1 MLKNKFVKGVIIFLV
16 GVLLIG
22 KYIVSPDKTL
32 EELAPK
38 YAAAPS
44 QFMALNGI
52 KIHYRDEGAGTPI
65 VLIHGTGA
73 SLHTW
78 EDWTKDLIED
88 YRVIRLDLPAYG
100 LTGQDPQK
108 RYSSKDYVDLL
119 DAFLT
124 KLKVEKFHLAGNSLG
139 GLISWLYASYHPE
152 KVDKLVLLD
161 PSGFPFKSTPMVI
174 KMAKTPVLNYFIRY
188 VTPRSFIEKNIKEVY
203 YDHTLIKAS
212 TIDRYHD
219 LIRFEGNREA
229 FIDRAYIEREDYR
242 DRLSLIKATTLI
254 LWGENDAWIP
264 VSDAPK
270 FKAAIDNAQ
279 VVIMPK
285 TGHVPMEERPKESL
299 AIVAAFLAP

>member
-1 MLKNKFVKGVIIFLV
+1 MFKHKLVKIILYTFV
-16 GVLLIG
+16 GVLLLG
-22 KYIVSPDKTL
+22 KLLVSPDKTL

-44 QFMALNGI
+44 QFMEINGM
-52 KIHYRDEGAGTPI
+52 KVHYRDEGAGIPI

-78 EDWTKDLIED
+78 NDWTTDLVKN

-119 DAFLT
+119 HAFLGE
-124 KLKVEKFHLAGNSLG
+124 LKVDKFHLAGNSLG
-139 GLISWLYASYHPE
+139 GLVSWLYASYHPE
-152 KVDKLVLLD
+152 KVEQLVLLD
-161 PSGFPFKSTPMVI
+161 PSGFPFKHTPMVI
-174 KMAKTPVLNYFIRY
+174 KMAKTPILNNFIRY
-188 VTPRSFIEKNIKEVY
+188 ITPRSFIEKNIKEVY
-203 YDHTLIKAS
+203 FDETLIKES

-219 LIRFEGNREA
+219 LSQYKGNRQA
-229 FIDRAYIEREDYR
+229 FIDRSFVEREDYTE
-242 DRLSLIKATTLI
+242 RLGLIQAPTLI

-270 FKAAIDNAQ
+270 FKAAIKDAQ
-279 VVIMPK
+279 MVIMPK

-299 AIVAAFLAP
+299 AIVLDFLRP

>member
-1 MLKNKFVKGVIIFLV
+1 MLKNRVVKGILYLLV
-16 GVLLIG
+16 GILLIG
-22 KYIVSPDKTL
+22 KYVVSPDKTL

-38 YAAAPS
+38 YAADPS
-44 QFMALNGI
+44 QFLSLNGR
-52 KIHYRDEGAGTPI
+52 KIHYRDEGEGPTI

-78 EDWTKDLIED
+78 EDWTQDLIKD

-124 KLKVEKFHLAGNSLG
+124 ELQVDKFHLAGNSLG
-139 GLISWLYASYHPE
+139 GLVSWLYTSYYPE
-152 KVDKLVLLD
+152 KVEKLVLLD

-174 KMAKTPVLNYFIRY
+174 KMAKIPVLNNFIRY

-203 YDHTLIKAS
+203 YDHSLIKDS
-212 TIDRYHD
+212 TIDRYYD
-219 LIRFEGNREA
+219 LTLFEGNRTA

-242 DRLSLIKATTLI
+242 DRLSLISAPTLI
-254 LWGENDAWIP
+254 LWGENDNWIP
-264 VSDAPK
+264 VSDAAR
-270 FKAAIDNAQ
+270 FKAAIENAQ

-285 TGHVPMEERPKESL
+285 TGHVPMEERPQESL
-299 AIVAAFLAP
+299 AVVTAFLKP

>member
-78 EDWTKDLIED
+78 EDWTKDLIEH

-119 DAFLT
+119 DTFLT

>member
-1 MLKNKFVKGVIIFLV
+1 MFKHKLVKIILYTFV
-16 GVLLIG
+16 GVLLLG
-22 KYIVSPDKTL
+22 KLLVSPDKTL

-44 QFMALNGI
+44 QFMEINGM
-52 KIHYRDEGAGTPI
+52 KVHYRDEGAGIPI

-78 EDWTKDLIED
+78 NDWTTDLVKN

-119 DAFLT
+119 HAFLGE
-124 KLKVEKFHLAGNSLG
+124 LKVDKFHLAGNSLG
-139 GLISWLYASYHPE
+139 GLVSWLYASYHPE
-152 KVDKLVLLD
+152 KVEQLVLLD
-161 PSGFPFKSTPMVI
+161 PSGFPFKNTPMVI
-174 KMAKTPVLNYFIRY
+174 KMAKTPILNNFIRY
-188 VTPRSFIEKNIKEVY
+188 ITPRSFIEKNIKEVY
-203 YDHTLIKAS
+203 FDETLIKES

-219 LIRFEGNREA
+219 LSQYKGNRQA
-229 FIDRAYIEREDYR
+229 FIDRSFVEREDYTE
-242 DRLSLIKATTLI
+242 RLGLIQAPTLI

-270 FKAAIDNAQ
+270 FKAAIKDAQ
-279 VVIMPK
+279 MVIMPK

-299 AIVAAFLAP
+299 AIVLDFLRP